1 MLEHFEVLRRSVDQH
16 AGAQIKTIG
25 DAIMA
30 AFLDPAQGVAAGL
43 EILRGMA
50 QLNQTRTDYPLRLKL
65 GLHTGAAIAVTLNER
80 LDYFGTT
87 VNIASRLEGQAQG
100 DDLIIS
106 DDVMR
111 LATVQ
116 RVLGE
121 NEVQVETFKTQLKG
135 FVNEEFQLYRIRLR
149 K

>member
-1 MLEHFEVLRRSVDQH
+1 
-16 AGAQIKTIG
+16 
-25 DAIMA
+25 
-30 AFLDPAQGVAAGL
+30 
-43 EILRGMA
+43 MA
-50 QLNQTRTDYPLRLKL
+50 QLNQTRTDYPLQLKL

-87 VNIASRLEGQAQG
+87 VNIASRLEGQALG

-106 DDVMR
+106 EEVMR
-111 LATVQ
+111 LPAVQ

-121 NEVQVETFKTQLKG
+121 NEAQVETFKTQLKG

-149 K
+149 P